1 MKKNSAFSLIEISIV
16 ILVIGIL
23 IAGITQSTRL
33 VKESGLMSA
42 RSLTQSSPVTGIKDL
57 MSWHET
63 SLKTSFDSNAQI
75 DGSTIATWYDNGKQ
89 STTQNNAIQGTIS
102 LRPLFKEYI
111 FDGAIPAVRFD
122 GLDDYLYISREI
134 SEDFTIIAVF
144 KTTGGSTLTGTNW
157 YGGAGIVDA
166 EVVGAAK
173 DFGLT
178 IQKSGRILAG
188 TGGNSDTT
196 IFHNGLY
203 NNGRAHM
210 VFFTRTQSSGTIKLY
225 ADGGKTALASSSS
238 TGTSALTSP
247 ARITF
252 GSLQNLAAGRYLD
265 GDVAEIIIYSRAL
278 TTEERESIATYLSRK
293 YKIKIT

>member
-23 IAGITQSTRL
+23 IVGITQSTRL

-42 RSLTQSSPVTGIKDL
+42 RSLTQSSPVAGIKDL

-63 SLKTSFDSNAQI
+63 SLKTSFDSDAQI

-102 LRPLFKEYI
+102 LRPLFKEYV

-157 YGGAGIVDA
+157 YGGAGIFDA
-166 EVVGAAK
+166 EVGGVAN
-173 DFGLT
+173 DFGLA

-188 TGGNSDTT
+188 TGNPDTT
-196 IFHNGLY
+196 IYDDGSY
-203 NNGRAHM
+203 NDGRAHM
-210 VFFTRTQSSGTIKLY
+210 VFFTRTQSSGAIKLY

-238 TGTSALTSP
+238 AGTSALTSP
-247 ARITF
+247 TRINI
-252 GSLQNLAAGRYLD
+252 GSLQTLGAGRYLG

-278 TTEERESIATYLSRK
+278 TTEERESIANYLSRK

>member
-42 RSLTQSSPVTGIKDL
+42 RSLTQSSPVAGIKDL

-63 SLKTSFDSNAQI
+63 SLKTSFDSDAQI

-89 STTQNNAIQGTIS
+89 STTQNSAIQGTIS

-157 YGGAGIVDA
+157 YNGAGIFDA
-166 EVVGAAK
+166 EVGGAAK

-188 TGGNSDTT
+188 TGGPDTT
-196 IFHNGLY
+196 IYDDGSY
-203 NNGRAHM
+203 NDGRAHM
-210 VFFTRTQSSGTIKLY
+210 VFFTRTQSSGAIKLY

-238 TGTSALTSP
+238 ATTSPLISP

-252 GSLQNLAAGRYLD
+252 GSLQTLVAGRYLD

>member
-1 MKKNSAFSLIEISIV
+1 MRKNSAFSLIEISIV

-42 RSLTQSSPVTGIKDL
+42 RSLTQSSPVAGIKDL

-63 SLKTSFDSNAQI
+63 SLKTSFDSDAQI

-89 STTQNNAIQGTIS
+89 STTQNNAIQGGIDS
-102 LRPLFKEYI
+102 LKPIFKEYI

-122 GLDDYLYISREI
+122 GSNDYLYISREI

-144 KTTGGSTLTGTNW
+144 KTTGGSTLIPDNW
-157 YGGAGIVDA
+157 YAGTGIVDA
-166 EVVGAAK
+166 EVGGAAK

-178 IQKSGRILAG
+178 IKKSGRILAG
-188 TGGNSDTT
+188 TGDLDTT
-196 IFHNGLY
+196 IYHDGGY
-203 NNGRAHM
+203 NDGRAHM
-210 VFFTRTQSSGTIKLY
+210 VFFTRVKSSGTIKLY
-225 ADGGKTALASSSS
+225 ADGGTTALASSSS
-238 TGTSALTSP
+238 ATTSALTAP
-247 ARITF
+247 TRITI
-252 GSLQNLAAGRYLD
+252 GSLQTLGAGRYLD

-278 TTEERESIATYLSRK
+278 TTEERESIATYLSKK

>member
-42 RSLTQSSPVTGIKDL
+42 RSLTQSSPVAGIKDL

-63 SLKTSFDSNAQI
+63 SLKTSFDSDAQI

-89 STTQNNAIQGTIS
+89 STTQNSAIQGTIS

-111 FDGAIPAVRFD
+111 FDVAIPAVRFD

-144 KTTGGSTLTGTNW
+144 KTTGGSTFTGTNW
-157 YGGAGIVDA
+157 FGGTGIVDA
-166 EVVGAAK
+166 EVGGVDN

-188 TGGNSDTT
+188 TGNPDTT
-196 IFHNGLY
+196 IYHDGKY
-203 NNGRAHM
+203 NDGRAHM
-210 VFFTRTQSSGTIKLY
+210 VFFTRTKSSGTIKLY

-238 TGTSALTSP
+238 ATTSALTAP
-247 ARITF
+247 TRITI
-252 GSLQNLAAGRYLD
+252 GSLQTLGAGRYLD

-278 TTEERESIATYLSRK
+278 TTEERESIATYLSKK

>member
-23 IAGITQSTRL
+23 IVGITQSTRL

-63 SLKTSFDSNAQI
+63 SLKTSFDSDAQI

-89 STTQNNAIQGTIS
+89 STTQNSAIQGTIS
-102 LRPLFKEYI
+102 LRPLFKEYV

-122 GLDDYLYISREI
+122 GSNDYLYISREI

-144 KTTGGSTLTGTNW
+144 KTTGGVISTAPDWFEGT
-157 YGGAGIVDA
+157 GIVDA
-166 EVVGAAK
+166 EAYATVN

-188 TGGNSDTT
+188 TGNPDTT
-196 IFHNGLY
+196 IYHNGKY
-203 NNGRAHM
+203 NDGRAHM
-210 VFFTRTQSSGTIKLY
+210 VFFTRTKSNGTIKLY

-238 TGTSALTSP
+238 ATTSALTAP
-247 ARITF
+247 TRITI
-252 GSLQNLAAGRYLD
+252 GSLQTLRDGYYLG

-278 TTEERESIATYLSRK
+278 NTEERESIATYLSKK